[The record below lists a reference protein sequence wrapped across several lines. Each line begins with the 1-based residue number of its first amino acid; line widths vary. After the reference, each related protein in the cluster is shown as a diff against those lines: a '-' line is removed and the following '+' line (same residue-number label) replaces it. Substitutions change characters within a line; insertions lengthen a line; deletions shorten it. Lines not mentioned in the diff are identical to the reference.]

1 MKAIR
6 KRGDIRL
13 MGKKEVLY
21 IILTAL
27 LFSTMEVALKVAGN
41 DLDPFQLTF
50 IRFFMGGL
58 FLLPFALKEMKQR
71 RVRLHKSDV
80 TYLFVL
86 GMICICISM
95 LFFQLAIMQANANL
109 IAILI
114 SSNPVFTMIFAHFI
128 VEDRFTRRKALVLVI
143 SLAGVAIVA
152 NPFHLGQGNTL
163 MGILFG
169 VIASVTFGLYSAMG
183 KLRIEKIG
191 DVAQTSLSFLFGSF
205 VMLFIMLFM
214 GKPILSGIQPGHLP
228 LILYLGIVVTGIGY
242 YFYFEAIHMC
252 GPSRAS
258 IVFFLKPVFA
268 PVVALVFLREAITW
282 NIILGIVFL
291 LAGSIL
297 NMTKPRHK
305 LPDPS

>member
-71 RVRLHKSDV
+71 RVRLNKSDV

-128 VEDRFTRRKALVLVI
+128 VEDRFTRQKALVLVI

>member
-71 RVRLHKSDV
+71 RVRLNKSDV

-86 GMICICISM
+86 GIICICISM

>member
-71 RVRLHKSDV
+71 RVRLNKSDV

>member
-71 RVRLHKSDV
+71 RVRLNKSDV
-80 TYLFVL
+80 PYLFVL

-114 SSNPVFTMIFAHFI
+114 SSNPLFTMIFAHFI

-169 VIASVTFGLYSAMG
+169 VIASVTFGRASAMG

-297 NMTKPRHK
+297 NMTKPRHR

>member
-71 RVRLHKSDV
+71 RVRLNTSDV

-128 VEDRFTRRKALVLVI
+128 VEDRFTRQKALVLVI

>member
-86 GMICICISM
+86 GIICICISM

-297 NMTKPRHK
+297 NMTKPRHR

>member
-71 RVRLHKSDV
+71 RVRLNKSDV

-297 NMTKPRHK
+297 NMTKPRHR